1 MQSTMLLERSHWSD
15 DNGKYRDEAQPFHYV
30 HPSTPNPRISP
41 PPHPLP
47 PHPYRQRI
55 QETYY
60 QQVSQIASCARKL
73 GGTPCTETKDDSAA
87 KSVYCASAQT
97 LEFRECFRKLI
108 FQSFPSENQK
118 KTLSGIDISQPTPSM
133 SLGSVPS
140 FSLENGLWTCP
151 GLVSI

>member
-55 QETYY
+55 QKTYY

-108 FQSFPSENQK
+108 FQSFPSETK
-118 KTLSGIDISQPTPSM
+118 KKNLKWHRHIPANALNVPRLCLLIFSRKWSMNLSR
-133 SLGSVPS
+133 LG
-140 FSLENGLWTCP
+140 
-151 GLVSI
+151 